1 MAAEFYEVSE
11 ELETIARELIQDHHS
26 HLVEA
31 RIKYLFRTGN
41 WEVKKRETWGQAK
54 KVGKEVNYLTGY
66 DFIITIHRDVWD
78 QLEGKEKRAL
88 LDHELQHCSA
98 GSDDAGNKI
107 WYIQGHDV
115 EDFYAI
121 IKRHGLWS
129 KSLRKMDSLLKQTS
143 AGQPQQ
149 EQAVE
154 LSLFDTPFASGTL
167 ATAVRE
173 PPVPLDKP
181 AVAPPSIVQET
192 VSIYDAVLPV
202 LLTALQK
209 PSAVADLAKRLDVS
223 KPQLDAWL
231 KKALADKKVRKTGRP
246 VRYVKA

>member
-129 KSLRKMDSLLKQTS
+129 KSLRKMDSLLKQT
-143 AGQPQQ
+143 
-149 EQAVE
+149 E
-154 LSLFDTPFASGTL
+154 LDFGPNTIPG
-167 ATAVRE
+167 
-173 PPVPLDKP
+173 PL
-181 AVAPPSIVQET
+181 QLGGGEE
-192 VSIYDAVLPV
+192 
-202 LLTALQK
+202 LL
-209 PSAVADLAKRLDVS
+209 
-223 KPQLDAWL
+223 QLNA
-231 KKALADKKVRKTGRP
+231 GRP
-246 VRYVKA
+246 VLMLAADAGDEHQEDLEDVIDAEIVDSDAGSSPEDVTPLGGTGTEG

>member
-129 KSLRKMDSLLKQTS
+129 KSLRKMDSLLKQT
-143 AGQPQQ
+143 
-149 EQAVE
+149 E
-154 LSLFDTPFASGTL
+154 LDFGPNTFP
-167 ATAVRE
+167 E
-173 PPVPLDKP
+173 PL
-181 AVAPPSIVQET
+181 QLEGGEE
-192 VSIYDAVLPV
+192 
-202 LLTALQK
+202 LL
-209 PSAVADLAKRLDVS
+209 
-223 KPQLDAWL
+223 QLNA
-231 KKALADKKVRKTGRP
+231 GRP
-246 VRYVKA
+246 VLMLAAGADDDHQEDPEDVIDAEIVDSDAGSSPEDVTPLGGTGTEG

>member
-1 MAAEFYEVSE
+1 MAAEFYEASE
-11 ELETIARELIQDHHS
+11 ELETIARKLIQEHHS

-66 DFIITIHRDVWD
+66 DFIVTIHRDVWE
-78 QLEGKEKRAL
+78 QLDDKEKRAL

-98 GSDDAGNKI
+98 GTDDAGNKV

-129 KSLRKMDSLLKQTS
+129 KSLRKMNSLLQQTELDFGPNVFPGPLQLEGGEEILQLNPGRQVLMLMGGANDDCQEDQENVIDAEVVDS
-143 AGQPQQ
+143 DAGNGP
-149 EQAVE
+149 E
-154 LSLFDTPFASGTL
+154 D
-167 ATAVRE
+167 
-173 PPVPLDKP
+173 
-181 AVAPPSIVQET
+181 VAP
-192 VSIYDAVLPV
+192 LGG
-202 LLTALQK
+202 
-209 PSAVADLAKRLDVS
+209 
-223 KPQLDAWL
+223 
-231 KKALADKKVRKTGRP
+231 TGTEG
-246 VRYVKA
+246 

>member
-129 KSLRKMDSLLKQTS
+129 KSLRKMDSLLKQT
-143 AGQPQQ
+143 
-149 EQAVE
+149 E
-154 LSLFDTPFASGTL
+154 LDFGPNVIPRSLQIEGGEDF
-167 ATAVRE
+167 
-173 PPVPLDKP
+173 
-181 AVAPPSIVQET
+181 
-192 VSIYDAVLPV
+192 
-202 LLTALQK
+202 LQLN
-209 PSAVADLAKRLDVS
+209 A
-223 KPQLDAWL
+223 
-231 KKALADKKVRKTGRP
+231 GRP
-246 VRYVKA
+246 VLMLAAGADDEHQEDPEDVIDAEIVDSDAGNDPEDVTPLGGTGTEG